1 MESKKIRWGIL
12 GTGYIAEKFAE
23 ALSFL
28 PDAQLVGVGSRKIET
43 AKKFAEKYKIPNPH
57 GSYQSLIED
66 PEVDVVYIGTLN
78 NVHRENCI
86 ASINAG
92 KPILCEKPFM
102 INSKEAIE
110 VIALAREKKVFLM
123 EALWTRFVPAFVEAR
138 KLWESG
144 ILGDVRMVSSDF
156 GFLCER
162 STTNP
167 LFVSELGGGS
177 FMDIGAYPVSM
188 AHILFGE
195 PDDIT
200 ALADMGP
207 TGVDEQMGMLFR
219 YKGGEIVLGYSSFN
233 VESPKEA
240 IISGTKGYIR
250 IHTPFFCP
258 PGFTLHLNDQ
268 EPQIHNLPF
277 EGNGWNYEAVE
288 VMDCLRSGKLESD
301 VVPHEET
308 LALGRTMDRFRNHIG
323 LKFRNIE

>member
-1 MESKKIRWGIL
+1 MSGKIRWGIL

-23 ALSFL
+23 ALSFV
-28 PDAQLVGVGSRKIET
+28 PDAELVGVGSRNIET
-43 AKKFAEKYKIPNPH
+43 ARKFASKYNVPNPH
-57 GSYQSLIED
+57 GSYEAMIND
-66 PEVDVVYIGTLN
+66 TEVDVVYVGTLN
-78 NVHRENCI
+78 NVHKENCTV
-86 ASINAG
+86 AINAG
-92 KPILCEKPFM
+92 KPVLCEKPFM
-102 INSKEAIE
+102 INSEEAIE
-110 VIALAREKKVFLM
+110 VINLAQKKKVFLM

-144 ILGDVRMVSSDF
+144 VLGDVRMVSSDF

-167 LFVSELGGGS
+167 LFISKLGGGS
-177 FMDIGAYPVSM
+177 FLDVGAYPVSM

-195 PDDIT
+195 PDDIA

-207 TGVDEQMGMLFR
+207 TGVDEQMGMLFK

-240 IISGTKGYIR
+240 VISGTKGYIR

-258 PGFTLHLNDQ
+258 PGFTLCLNDQ
-268 EPQIHNLPF
+268 DHQVYDRPF
-277 EGNGWNYEAVE
+277 IGNGWNYEAVE
-288 VMDCLRSGKLESD
+288 VMNCIRAGKLESEI
-301 VVPHEET
+301 VPHKET

-323 LKFRNIE
+323 LKFKDIE